1 MSGERLGELV
11 RRLVGDLGHVALDD
25 GDDEI
30 STSRKGFAV
39 ILQSLAPRHVR
50 RDQPLGIGVEGK
62 ARDRDVK
69 AGQRQGEGDSNHGP
83 RLARAE
89 RHGAFNQ
96 RIRPD
101 FGVAGQP
108 DLHRGR
114 RYQYLAPIAPA
125 LASNPG

>member
-39 ILQSLAPRHVR
+39 IFESLQPRHVL
-50 RDQPLGIGVEGK
+50 RDQPLGVGVEGK

-69 AGQRQGEGDSNHGP
+69 AGQGQDEGDDSP
-83 RLARAE
+83 RPARAQ
-89 RHGAFNQ
+89 RHSAFNQ
-96 RIRPD
+96 RFAPD
-101 FGVAGQP
+101 FGVV
-108 DLHRGR
+108 GR
-114 RYQYLAPIAPA
+114 PEFTRPAPMAT
-125 LASNPG
+125 SNPHCDYSRE